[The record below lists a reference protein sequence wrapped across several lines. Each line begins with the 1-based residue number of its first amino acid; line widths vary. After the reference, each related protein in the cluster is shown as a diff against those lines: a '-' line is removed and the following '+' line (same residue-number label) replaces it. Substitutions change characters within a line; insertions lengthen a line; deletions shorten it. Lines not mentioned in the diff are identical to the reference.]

1 VSREEDRSGPTAR
14 QEARAEGCGRRV
26 ERRENVRHVND
37 LAGTALDDDVAA
49 VARKRRLARYQ
60 RLDSHEQWGGIR
72 RLHHSLLPQGGTLH
86 GVGGRGTGSY
96 GRMVPLSARLGSCS
110 SPRRWPSSLRENENT
125 HRHPRRS
132 GAPPPFAQTSLMDLK
147 VGCVVKRWVEV

>member
-49 VARKRRLARYQ
+49 VGKSVVERGIS
-60 RLDSHEQWGGIR
+60 DSIHESNGVGFD
-72 RLHHSLLPQGGTLH
+72 GGTLTSSSRRNTAW
-86 GVGGRGTGSY
+86 GRWQRHRQLRTDSTIISTSW
-96 GRMVPLSARLGSCS
+96 VLFVS
-110 SPRRWPSSLRENENT
+110 RRWPLAGIVERDMKTRTGTLEGLVLLLLLLR
-125 HRHPRRS
+125 H
-132 GAPPPFAQTSLMDLK
+132 L
-147 VGCVVKRWVEV
+147 